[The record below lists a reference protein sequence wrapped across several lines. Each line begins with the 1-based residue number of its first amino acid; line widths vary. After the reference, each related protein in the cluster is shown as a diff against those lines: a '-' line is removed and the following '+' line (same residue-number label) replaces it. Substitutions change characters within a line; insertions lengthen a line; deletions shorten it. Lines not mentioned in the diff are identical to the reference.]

1 MAFTPQ
7 GKVILLQVPLEIDNK
22 NQIDFSNATEQY
34 NYFISK
40 QVNNFEME
48 NATYIRKDNIIRVP
62 FHIDELW
69 NCNYLMYQNK
79 NFNNK
84 WFYCFITGKTYLN
97 DNCTEISIATDV
109 FQTWQ
114 FDYIIHDSFVER
126 EMINVNDDIPGTN
139 LLTEGLETGEFQIDG
154 EASFDELKPYY
165 IVAFT
170 R

>member
-22 NQIDFSNATEQY
+22 NQLDFSNTTEQY

-40 QVNNFEME
+40 QVNNFDME
-48 NATYIRKDNIIRVP
+48 NATYIRKDSIIRVP
-62 FHIDELW
+62 FHIDNLW

-79 NFNNK
+79 NFTNK
-84 WFYCFITGKTYLN
+84 WFYCFITGKRYIN

-114 FDYIIHDSFVER
+114 FEYTIHASFVER
-126 EMINVNDDIPGTN
+126 EMLSTN
-139 LLTEGLETGEFQIDG
+139 QDVPRCKFNSRRIRNRRI
-154 EASFDELKPYY
+154 SNRRKCRY
-165 IVAFT
+165 
-170 R
+170 